1 MLHGFKGM
9 SQFAVNLFITDN
21 HLCSKCLWRT
31 ALMVL
36 RTLCDISKMN
46 VVSHM
51 EGHKRI
57 MTLVLLCMPECKT
70 TVI

>member
-21 HLCSKCLWRT
+21 HLCSKCVWKT

-36 RTLCDISKMN
+36 SEIQSI
-46 VVSHM
+46 V
-51 EGHKRI
+51 
-57 MTLVLLCMPECKT
+57 
-70 TVI
+70 